1 MKMYTMAIGAGLGY
15 LAGNEQAR
23 RKAIDTVKQLKG
35 SPQAKAIESK
45 VSTKANEL
53 TSKVTRRIDVSETS
67 NAPANGS
74 PNIGGADSVD
84 TSKRSYSSAPLTPDH
99 SVIG

>member
-1 MKMYTMAIGAGLGY
+1 MKFYTIAIGAGLGY

-23 RKAIDTVKQLKG
+23 RKTIDAVKQLKG
-35 SPQAKAIESK
+35 SPQAKAIEDR

-53 TSKVTRRIDVSETS
+53 TSKVTRKIDVTESS
-67 NAPANGS
+67 NGAPMV
-74 PNIGGADSVD
+74 GGADAVD
-84 TSKRSYSSAPLTPDH
+84 TSSKRSYSSAPLTPDH